1 MTVMEPEATY
11 DLTDQQWTVALSV
24 ARSVA
29 AVLEYDR
36 ETLKRFWAEAINE
49 GQVGP
54 VIREW
59 AQLVDRLSDVVEMTL
74 AALEHSKRVL
84 EDLGYPPD
92 DNDLANSRLH

>member
-1 MTVMEPEATY
+1 MSVMELDE
-11 DLTDQQWTVALSV
+11 LTNEQWTVALAV
-24 ARSVA
+24 ARSAA

-36 ETLKRFWAEAINE
+36 DTLKRFWIEAIHE
-49 GQVGP
+49 RHGGP

-84 EDLGYPPD
+84 EDMGYPPD
-92 DNDLANSRLH
+92 EDDLLDSRLH